1 MLSLAK
7 RREVVVQAG
16 WAVVDALIVFAA
28 ALAAAWLRFD
38 LEAAEALDPNV
49 INFAMIAAVAQLV
62 VTLALDLLWL
72 DHRRGSF
79 EETAQVA
86 RGALVVGI
94 ILVSLRV
101 FTDWTPVPRSLPLV
115 VPIFALVGMF
125 ALRFIVR
132 SYRWGRP
139 NVTEADVP
147 VIVYGAG
154 EGGRQLLRAL
164 TRDASKEGR
173 FVPVAVLDDDP
184 RKRRMP
190 VEGLRVGG
198 DISRLSEVVERTSAT
213 TLVVAMPS
221 VSADR
226 LRDIRDLARAHAL
239 KLLVLPPVGRLLGPA
254 SGSDLRQLNLEDL
267 LGRQRI
273 TMDAATISESI
284 TGKRVL
290 VTGAGGSIGSELARQ
305 IAKFGPAKL
314 VLMDRDESALHGTQ
328 MSLTGR
334 ALLDDGTLAL
344 CDIRDPDAL
353 HRVFQREL
361 PDVVF
366 HAAALKH
373 LTLLEQFPLEA
384 WQTNVLGT
392 ENVLEAARS
401 AGVKTFVNI
410 STDKAASPTCVLGY
424 SKRLAERLTAE
435 YARSSE
441 GTYVSVRFG
450 NVLGSRGSVITA
462 FTAQIEQGGPVTITH
477 PAVERFF
484 MLIPEASQLVL
495 QAAAIGANGDVM
507 VLEMGAPVKILDV
520 ARTLIDLSGKSGIDV
535 VFTGLR
541 PGEKMSEE
549 LFAAGET
556 IESAGHPLINKV
568 VVPPIASGEVARAHV
583 AEPEDARR
591 WMLAQSTEG
600 AMLP

>member
-1 MLSLAK
+1 M
-7 RREVVVQAG
+7 QAG
-16 WAVVDALIVFAA
+16 WAVVDALIVFTA

-38 LEAAEALDPNV
+38 MDIDLATERRIIEFAV
-49 INFAMIAAVAQLV
+49 IAGLLQLV
-62 VTLALDLLWL
+62 VGLALDLLWL

-86 RGALVVGI
+86 RGVAFVAAALVAMF
-94 ILVSLRV
+94 V
-101 FTDWTPVPRSLPLV
+101 FTDWSSVPRSLPFI
-115 VPIFALVGMF
+115 VPVFALVGMF

-139 NVTEADVP
+139 SVGADDTP
-147 VIVYGAG
+147 VVVYGAG

-164 TRDASKEGR
+164 TRDTSSDGR
-173 FVPVAVLDDDP
+173 FVPVAVIDDDA

-190 VEGLRVGG
+190 VEGLRVTGG
-198 DISRLSEVVERTSAT
+198 VGRLAEVIERTGAT
-213 TLVVAMPS
+213 TLLVAMPS
-221 VSADR
+221 ISADR
-226 LRDIRDLARAHAL
+226 LRGIRDLARHHSL
-239 KLLVLPPVGRLLGPA
+239 ELLVLPPVGRLLGPA
-254 SGSDLRQLNLEDL
+254 SGADLRQLNLEDL
-267 LGRQRI
+267 LGRQQI
-273 TMDAATISESI
+273 TMDAATISASI

-314 VLMDRDESALHGTQ
+314 VLLDRDESALHGTQ

-344 CDIRDPDAL
+344 CDIRDTDGL
-353 HRVFQREL
+353 HRVFQREQ

-373 LTLLEQFPLEA
+373 LTLLEQFPMEA
-384 WQTNVLGT
+384 WLTNVRGT
-392 ENVLEAARS
+392 ANVLEAARS
-401 AGVKTFVNI
+401 VGVETFVNI

-435 YARSSE
+435 YAGRGM

-462 FTAQIEQGGPVTITH
+462 FTAQIDQGGPVTITH
-477 PAVERFF
+477 PDVERFF

-507 VLEMGAPVKILDV
+507 VLDMGQPVKILDV
-520 ARTLIDLSGKSGIDV
+520 AHTLIDLSGKSDIDI

-541 PGEKMSEE
+541 QGEKMSEE
-549 LFAAGET
+549 LFAHGER

-568 VVPPIASGEVARAHV
+568 EVPPMTADHLAGAGL
-583 AEPEDARR
+583 AEPEDARLF
-591 WMLAQSTEG
+591 MHAQSTESV
-600 AMLP
+600 MLP